1 MCIHLYVKIA
11 IVVQSKHSLIKLAS
25 YGLEWQYCS
34 INTISRILNSCKC
47 LIVKTCFCY
56 DIERVNVF
64 VGRISNKLCTLRNL
78 FLRIDFQW
86 QMLQHVTTRIS
97 NEGILSSYSCEKVQ
111 KYLFLDDMYKLL
123 LMINLDFLLRM
134 IKAIRKFYQLKFE
147 LDWKWTKSIFQYM

>member
-1 MCIHLYVKIA
+1 MCHSLYINTYHFLYLSKVVCVHLYAKIA

-64 VGRISNKLCTLRNL
+64 VGRISNKLCTLLNL

-97 NEGILSSYSCEKVQ
+97 NEGILLSYNCGKIENIS
-111 KYLFLDDMYKLL
+111 
-123 LMINLDFLLRM
+123 
-134 IKAIRKFYQLKFE
+134 LKWYEQIVTKNE
-147 LDWKWTKSIFQYM
+147 L